1 MRGDS
6 PPGAYA
12 DPASPR
18 VALHALPEQTS
29 AVQAAASRIKDLLDM
44 EDADCTGCCMQMAKT
59 KSELLWLRTDIT
71 HALQHQLSP
80 GTL

>member
-1 MRGDS
+1 MRADS

-29 AVQAAASRIKDLLDM
+29 AVQAAASRIKDLLDVRM
-44 EDADCTGCCMQMAKT
+44 LITQDAARQWQRPTQSCCG
-59 KSELLWLRTDIT
+59 SRTNIT
-71 HALQHQLSP
+71 HGLQQLSTAP
-80 GTL
+80 L